1 MEYRWYH
8 KLSGILFVVL
18 CFEVGLFLV
27 FFPWSDFW
35 RPNLLGNLS
44 PDWGMIWMN
53 FYFRGAV
60 SGLGL
65 INIYISIAEAF
76 RLRRFSQ
83 VETSPATINPATE
96 AIEHND

>member
-1 MEYRWYH
+1 MDYRWYH
-8 KLSGILFVVL
+8 KLAGILFVVL

-35 RPNLLGNLS
+35 RPNLLGSFS
-44 PDWGMIWMN
+44 PEWGRMWMN
-53 FYFRGAV
+53 FHFRGAV

-76 RLRRFSQ
+76 RLRRFSRLA
-83 VETSPATINPATE
+83 TSPE
-96 AIEHND
+96 SQAIEHND